1 MYLFSRTVRLGPG
14 NPEKQLAWALKMT
27 EKVNQVSEVPVSLWT
42 TVFSPSANRLA
53 WTAIIEDLVTLET
66 AQNKLMADS
75 GYESLVEE
83 APPMP
88 RATRSTM
95 ACCSSSRRPQGGRD
109 RVALRGRGASNAG
122 SRRHGARDELGV
134 ETAQRAGQ
142 ITGSPTSF
150 ALAMTGGYGVV
161 EWLSVYTSIEE
172 LQRGQEAI
180 AEDADF
186 NQKVDKEL
194 SQVYLPAP
202 SRRHSVGSSD
212 RHPVAT
218 LRTDLHRRRRHVSV
232 VQQRAAPPGNGGPRG
247 AGGGVKITA
256 LFVQ

>member
-14 NPEKQLAWALKMT
+14 NPEKQLAWALKIT
-27 EKVNQVSEVPVSLWT
+27 EKVNQISEVPVSLWT
-42 TVFSPSANRLA
+42 TVFSPSSNRLA

-66 AQNKLMADS
+66 AQDKLMADS
-75 GYESLVEE
+75 GYGSLVEE
-83 APPMP
+83 GAAHASGDPIDDGLLQFVFADLRAAEIESQYALAV
-88 RATRSTM
+88 RATL
-95 ACCSSSRRPQGGRD
+95 APGGM
-109 RVALRGRGASNAG
+109 VRGM
-122 SRRHGARDELGV
+122 ELGV

-194 SQVYLPAP
+194 SKVYLPGAIQTAF
-202 SRRHSVGSSD
+202 RRLV
-212 RHPVAT
+212 
-218 LRTDLHRRRRHVSV
+218 
-232 VQQRAAPPGNGGPRG
+232 
-247 AGGGVKITA
+247 
-256 LFVQ
+256 